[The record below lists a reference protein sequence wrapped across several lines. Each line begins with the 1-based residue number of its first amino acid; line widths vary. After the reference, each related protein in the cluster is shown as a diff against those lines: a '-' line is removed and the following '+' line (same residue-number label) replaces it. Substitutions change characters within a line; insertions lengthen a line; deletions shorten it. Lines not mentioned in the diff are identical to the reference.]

1 MSEEENFDF
10 EPGQEKEEKEE
21 VVEEKAEESAPKGPV
36 YGVEESGKLYI
47 IKE

>member
-10 EPGQEKEEKEE
+10 EEEKEE